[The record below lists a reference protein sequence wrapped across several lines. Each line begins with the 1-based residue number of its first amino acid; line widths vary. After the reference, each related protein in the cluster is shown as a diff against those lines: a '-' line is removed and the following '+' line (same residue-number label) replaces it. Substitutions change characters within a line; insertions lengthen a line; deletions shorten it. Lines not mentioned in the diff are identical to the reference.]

1 MPNIIGEPFP
11 DYVNG
16 QINIRQAA
24 HGSGINTF
32 RTPDQLAYLNS
43 KTAWVKLASSV
54 KIGKNFKSNSTPEG
68 PEIVPGSWGKLTKEN
83 VLFSGI
89 SSLSDGILTPKSTV
103 EEKYQYSSGF
113 GFVPMPGIIDASV
126 KCENRGSIKKATVNI
141 KCYSPEQFRILE
153 VLYLR
158 LGYTLFL
165 EWGWSNYLDNDG
177 KLHSDYS
184 TLIEG
189 VVAKDKSSFFDL
201 DTNSKYTEFLK
212 NIEA

>member
-32 RTPDQLAYLNS
+32 RTPDQLSYLNS

-54 KIGKNFKSNSTPEG
+54 KIGKNFKSKDDN
-68 PEIVPGSWGKLTKEN
+68 IIPGSWEKLAKKN

-89 SSLSDGILTPKSTV
+89 SSLSSGILTPKSTV

-113 GFVPMPGIIDASV
+113 GFVPMP
-126 KCENRGSIKKATVNI
+126 
-141 KCYSPEQFRILE
+141 
-153 VLYLR
+153 
-158 LGYTLFL
+158 
-165 EWGWSNYLDNDG
+165 
-177 KLHSDYS
+177 
-184 TLIEG
+184 
-189 VVAKDKSSFFDL
+189 
-201 DTNSKYTEFLK
+201 
-212 NIEA
+212 

>member
-1 MPNIIGEPFP
+1 
-11 DYVNG
+11 
-16 QINIRQAA
+16 
-24 HGSGINTF
+24 
-32 RTPDQLAYLNS
+32 
-43 KTAWVKLASSV
+43 
-54 KIGKNFKSNSTPEG
+54 
-68 PEIVPGSWGKLTKEN
+68 
-83 VLFSGI
+83 
-89 SSLSDGILTPKSTV
+89 
-103 EEKYQYSSGF
+103 
-113 GFVPMPGIIDASV
+113 MPGIIDASV

-189 VVAKDKSSFFDL
+189 VVEKEKSSFFDL
-201 DTNSKYTEFLK
+201 DTNSKYTDFLK
-212 NIEA
+212 NIGRYSLTSLFENSILSKLDC